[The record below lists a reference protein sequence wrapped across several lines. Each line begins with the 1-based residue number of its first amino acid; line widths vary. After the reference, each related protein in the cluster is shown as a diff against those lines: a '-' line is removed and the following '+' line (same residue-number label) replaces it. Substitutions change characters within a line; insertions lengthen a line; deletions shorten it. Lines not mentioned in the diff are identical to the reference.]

1 MNEKEHIYDDLN
13 TEWKLTEAQQR
24 FFDEKKG
31 ARITPMDALRRFG
44 CFRLSARIA
53 DLRVD
58 GNKIFSH
65 MVERNGKHVAEYYMG
80 ATRKLT

>member
-1 MNEKEHIYDDLN
+1 MKKPTSQNLKIL
-13 TEWKLTEAQQR
+13 EAL
-24 FFDEKKG
+24 KK
-31 ARITPMDALRRFG
+31 PMDALRRFG

-53 DLRVD
+53 DLRMA

>member
-1 MNEKEHIYDDLN
+1 MSTKEQKFECLAVTHV
-13 TEWKLTEAQQR
+13 
-24 FFDEKKG
+24 G
-31 ARITPMDALRRFG
+31 
-44 CFRLSARIA
+44 FRLSARIA
-53 DLRVD
+53 DLRMA

>member
-1 MNEKEHIYDDLN
+1 MKKASSQNLKIL
-13 TEWKLTEAQQR
+13 EAL
-24 FFDEKKG
+24 KKG

-53 DLRVD
+53 DLRMD
-58 GNKIFSH
+58 GNKILSH

>member
-1 MNEKEHIYDDLN
+1 MKKASSQNLKIL
-13 TEWKLTEAQQR
+13 EAM
-24 FFDEKKG
+24 KKG

-53 DLRVD
+53 DLRMAWH
-58 GNKIFSH
+58 KIFSH

-80 ATRKLT
+80 AKRKLT

>member
-1 MNEKEHIYDDLN
+1 MKKASSQNLKIL
-13 TEWKLTEAQQR
+13 KAL
-24 FFDEKKG
+24 KKG

-53 DLRVD
+53 DLRMA

-65 MVERNGKHVAEYYMG
+65 MVERNGKHIAEYYMG

>member
-1 MNEKEHIYDDLN
+1 MKKASSQNLKILDAL
-13 TEWKLTEAQQR
+13 
-24 FFDEKKG
+24 KKG

-53 DLRVD
+53 DLRMA
-58 GNKIFSH
+58 GHKILSH